1 MQIPSSIFAGGVFPQ
16 VCAFEVAQAIVVGL
30 PLRFPHADPPRLKTT
45 AAAAAAV
52 AAAAAAARDE
62 ATAAA
67 AADSA
72 VPDQATAI
80 ALQLLPLNATL
91 NRV

>member
-1 MQIPSSIFAGGVFPQ
+1 M
-16 VCAFEVAQAIVVGL
+16 GL

-45 AAAAAAV
+45 AAAAAV

>member
-45 AAAAAAV
+45 AAAAAV